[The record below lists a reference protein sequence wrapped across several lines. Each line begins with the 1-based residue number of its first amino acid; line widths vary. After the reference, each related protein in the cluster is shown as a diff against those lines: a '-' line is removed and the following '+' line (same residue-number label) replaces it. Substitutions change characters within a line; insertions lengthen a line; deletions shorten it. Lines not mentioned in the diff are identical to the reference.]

1 MSLQFAKQFLE
12 KGNRVVATTRDLSKA
27 SSLNKLKE
35 QHDGLELTEL
45 DVTSADSRKVLASTR

>member
-1 MSLQFAKQFLE
+1 M
-12 KGNRVVATTRDLSKA
+12 ATTRDLSKA